1 MYYSPKIKKLWEKI
15 GIKILKLK
23 YENKERRKQE
33 LSRLQNKLL
42 NFCGEL
48 QNNCFSSIPIAK
60 QMEK

>member
-1 MYYSPKIKKLWEKI
+1 MYYSPKIKKIMGKI
-15 GIKILKLK
+15 GIKILK